1 MSELSNLLIYVVE
14 DDPDDRYLLQ
24 MTLASNYVASN
35 IQFFTHGSELF
46 VRLTHRLDGRL
57 PDMILLDLETPI
69 MNGFETL
76 QLLKTI
82 EEYRSIPVIIRSS
95 FEMSDYINRCYELGC
110 KAYVIKSAYPFQFGR
125 EMLLSN

>member
-1 MSELSNLLIYVVE
+1 MTNLSNLLIYVVE

-24 MTLASNYVASN
+24 LTLTANYAASR
-35 IQFFTHGSELF
+35 IHFFTHGSELF

-76 QLLKTI
+76 QLLKNAD
-82 EEYRSIPVIIRSS
+82 EFRNIPVIVRSS
-95 FEMSDYINRCYELGC
+95 FEMSDYVNRCYELGC
-110 KAYVIKSAYPFQFGR
+110 KAYVIKSIYPFQFSR
-125 EMLLSN
+125 EMLAAS